1 MIFIEYLVLGKIELS
16 RDIVTDVIEIIRLTC
31 EIYLFLSSFKRK
43 RLSLC
48 QNALERHDYIYSVN
62 TCIFLFINKFELKIN
77 VSEILC

>member
-1 MIFIEYLVLGKIELS
+1 MIFIEHLVLGKIELS

-48 QNALERHDYIYSVN
+48 QNALRCM
-62 TCIFLFINKFELKIN
+62 TIFTLLIHVSSFSLIN
-77 VSEILC
+77 SS